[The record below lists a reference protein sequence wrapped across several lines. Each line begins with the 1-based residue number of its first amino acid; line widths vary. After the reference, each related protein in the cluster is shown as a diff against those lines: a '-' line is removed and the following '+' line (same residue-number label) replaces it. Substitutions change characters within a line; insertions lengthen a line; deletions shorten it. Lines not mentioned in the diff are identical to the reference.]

1 MSIYYPA
8 GKNSDQPLVDSKD
21 YILNTVRQYNTQE
34 LLSVVRPPIAPEY
47 YSLNYAQV
55 YSKGYGYPDST
66 TLSIDSPSLNDGV
79 QATCYPSFGLS
90 IFSLNISGPNHQP
103 GDIYVIYP
111 SNNDSDI
118 DNSATVKVV
127 LVDNGYVK
135 TYEVIESG
143 SNFNNSSD
151 IVCYKNSKSTA
162 DEDGDFGVDD
172 MELSDNISLI
182 NNKFSIS
189 KVIITNEGS
198 GYSRYDASRKTIEY
212 KITANSNN
220 IGSNFYGTLKSKN
233 YFVLENTGTRK
244 TKARNRN
251 RNRNTFTNKYGE
263 TVINASS
270 VLTEETLYDKIFYV
284 PTKTEISSSS
294 QQYLTYSFDKE
305 KNEWISL
312 ETISD
317 PSSEDKCSTFNN
329 GFVYATLSF
338 AMPDFDDIENP
349 KCQIFDRA
357 EVNKDILKRSIKN
370 SMDKVIQPRKILE
383 ILRAAVPN
391 AQNSADFFDAKVIKG
406 IGLTVANDVK
416 KNLAALSEV
425 GLKLDHK
432 SFGFCSLKEMDD
444 FVKNLVAAELNSART
459 AFSNSMLDL
468 VRKTLRPG
476 ESIFGFSYPLNNYNL
491 EIVRGEIER
500 RLYRFGGSWQKII
513 NVVSGEVGSF
523 LGYSNGYGN
532 LLLDPFDNPSKPI
545 KVKPKAKTG
554 LLKALADL
562 VKPGTVKVKCVNGK
576 AVLKGAGKALKVLAV
591 YAALQ
596 ELAQAQDGY
605 DVRDTVLEFASPLPV
620 DWFRGGNLPVI
631 NLNNIPQQDRD
642 ILENQI
648 IDIIT
653 RYTLYPNPEA
663 MRAELNLIL
672 QNFVPKTLDD
682 FGQPITEEQLNEIL
696 QNIIDDAD
704 SIRDQLGDDTALED
718 LNINIEELKRQLD
731 FYDAANKNME
741 QAFMD
746 AFGSSDICDCPGTLE
761 EKAQD
766 FNEKAQK
773 ILDDYL
779 QHNENLRQK
788 GPMTE
793 DEWKKEEQ
801 KLLGPTP
808 FSSLQNGLPT
818 ISMMR
823 MPLNDKDEPI
833 LPSPKNPSNQKR
845 FNGLDMYQIR

>member
-21 YILNTVRQYNTQE
+21 YMLNTVRQYNTQE

-118 DNSATVKVV
+118 DNAAAVKVV

-135 TYEVIESG
+135 TYEIIESG
-143 SNFNNSSD
+143 SNFNNSSS
-151 IVCYKNSKSTA
+151 IVCYKNSKSRA

-172 MELSDNISLI
+172 MELSNNISLI
-182 NNKFSIS
+182 NDKFSIS

-198 GYSRYDASRKTIEY
+198 GYNRYDSSRKTIEY

-220 IGSNFYGTLKSKN
+220 IGSNFYGTLISKN
-233 YFVLENTGTRK
+233 YFVLENTGTRR

-251 RNRNTFTNKYGE
+251 RNRQSYKNKYGE
-263 TVINASS
+263 TIINASS
-270 VLTEETLYDKIFYV
+270 VLVEETLYDKIFYG
-284 PTKTEISSSS
+284 PTKTQVNTS
-294 QQYLTYSFDKE
+294 QGYLTYSFDKE

-329 GFVYATLSF
+329 GFVYATLGF
-338 AMPDFDDIENP
+338 VMPDFDDP
-349 KCQIFDRA
+349 KCQIFDRR
-357 EVNKDILKRSIKN
+357 EMNRDILKRSIKS
-370 SMDKVIQPRKILE
+370 SMDRVINPSKILE
-383 ILRAAVPN
+383 ILRAALPN
-391 AQNSADFFDAKVIKG
+391 AQNSAGLFDPKIIKG
-406 IGLTVANDVK
+406 IGLTIGNDVSK
-416 KNLAALSEV
+416 ALDAV
-425 GLKLDHK
+425 KLDYK
-432 SFGFCSLKEMDD
+432 SFGFCSLKEIDD
-444 FVKNLVAAELNSART
+444 FVRASVASELNNEGMRRT
-459 AFSNSMLDL
+459 FSQSMLDL
-468 VRKTLRPG
+468 LRKTLKPG
-476 ESIFGFSYPLNNYNL
+476 ESIFGFSYPLTNHNL
-491 EIVRGEIER
+491 EIVRQEIET
-500 RLYRFGGSWQKII
+500 RLYKFGGSWQKII
-513 NVVSGEVGSF
+513 NVVSGEIGSS

-532 LLLDPFDNPSKPI
+532 ILIDPFDNPSKPI

-562 VKPGTVKVKCVNGK
+562 VKPGTKKVKCVNGK

-605 DVRDTVLEFASPLPV
+605 DVRDTVLEFASPLPLG
-620 DWFRGGNLPVI
+620 WFQGGNLPVI

-642 ILENQI
+642 VLENQI

-653 RYTLYPNPEA
+653 RYTLYPNPDA
-663 MRAELNLIL
+663 MRRELSFLL

-682 FGQPITEEQLNEIL
+682 SGQPITEGHLNEIL

-704 SIRDQLGDDTALED
+704 SIRDQLGDDAALED
-718 LNINIEELKRQLD
+718 LNINIEELRRQLD

-741 QAFMD
+741 QAFTD
-746 AFGSSDICDCPGTLE
+746 AFGSSDICDCPGTFE
-761 EKAQD
+761 EKERE
-766 FNEKAQK
+766 FKEKAQK

-779 QHNENLRQK
+779 EHNENLRQN

-793 DEWKKEEQ
+793 KDWEKEEK

-823 MPLNDKDEPI
+823 MPLNNKDEPV